1 MNAGQK
7 SPRKQ
12 TDMSKKHKQN
22 TPQSRRLQRLF
33 REAFSGK
40 GGQAAGGGGERDS
53 REAGDGRYPE
63 ARETAVIF
71 KSELDFIS
79 RCILD
84 CPSIETGGQLFGY
97 YTSDGIPVVLY
108 AIGPGR
114 HANHQ
119 TTFFNQDI
127 DYLKRIGA
135 RLKETLGL
143 HHIGEWHSHHR
154 LGLAS
159 PSGHDASTMIGTIR
173 EKGLGRFLLCIG
185 NCSDDRTSLNPFPC
199 DSRKYIAGRWD
210 VIYAESPVRRPVDR
224 LLGEEL
230 EVPRTPAARHRDASL
245 SEATPEKPRYARGY
259 WLEARENNLALKDI
273 LSYLARVNGAGTQT
287 SVRMDE
293 DSCVH
298 IVSSGLTRQGRR
310 WGEDILFPMGFPQRG
325 PEVSRTFEGRPL
337 PTDGARWRYN
347 GDILR
352 SFINYY
358 SNI

>member
-1 MNAGQK
+1 MGK
-7 SPRKQ
+7 KKRKQ
-12 TDMSKKHKQN
+12 SNHL
-22 TPQSRRLQRLF
+22 PQRFSRLM
-33 REAFSGK
+33 AYIS
-40 GGQAAGGGGERDS
+40 S
-53 REAGDGRYPE
+53 REGKDTAERKVDGKTGVRGDNCSREVNCDASYPE

-185 NCSDDRTSLNPFPC
+185 NCSDGRTSLNPFPC

-230 EVPRTPAARHRDASL
+230 EVPRTPAACHRDPSL
-245 SEATPEKPRYARGY
+245 SEATPAKPRYARGY

>member
-1 MNAGQK
+1 MGKKQ
-7 SPRKQ
+7 RKQ
-12 TDMSKKHKQN
+12 SNHL
-22 TPQSRRLQRLF
+22 PQRISRIM
-33 REAFSGK
+33 AYIS
-40 GGQAAGGGGERDS
+40 S
-53 REAGDGRYPE
+53 REGTDTAERKVDGKTGVRGDNCSREVNCANRYPE

-185 NCSDDRTSLNPFPC
+185 NCSDGRTSLNPFPC
-199 DSRKYIAGRWD
+199 DSRRYIAGRWD

-310 WGEDILFPMGFPQRG
+310 WGEDILFPTGFPQRG

-337 PTDGARWRYN
+337 PTDGAVWRYN
-347 GDILR
+347 GNILR